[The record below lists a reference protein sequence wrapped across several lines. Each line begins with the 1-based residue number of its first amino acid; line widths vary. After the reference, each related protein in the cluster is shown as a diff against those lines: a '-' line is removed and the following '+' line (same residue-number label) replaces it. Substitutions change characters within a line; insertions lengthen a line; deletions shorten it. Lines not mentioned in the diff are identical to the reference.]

1 MKKVFFVLA
10 AMLMFGCDK
19 ETTATTAT
27 PDVVS
32 DVDAVSGSDAGTDS
46 VAFMVN
52 ILPELTDHLC
62 VKGAPR
68 LSVVE

>member
-46 VAFMVN
+46 VASDAVTT
-52 ILPELTDHLC
+52 PTEDVT
-62 VKGAPR
+62 VTQSTEVTPTK
-68 LSVVE
+68 

>member
-19 ETTATTAT
+19 EATTTTAT

-46 VAFMVN
+46 VASDAVTT
-52 ILPELTDHLC
+52 PAEDVT
-62 VKGAPR
+62 VTQSTEVTPTK
-68 LSVVE
+68 